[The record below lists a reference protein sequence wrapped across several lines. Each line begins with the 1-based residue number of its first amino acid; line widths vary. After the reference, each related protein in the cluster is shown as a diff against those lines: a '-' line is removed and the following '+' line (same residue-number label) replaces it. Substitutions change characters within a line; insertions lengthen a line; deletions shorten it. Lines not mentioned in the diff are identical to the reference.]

1 MGVVLSTHTE
11 ISPLSLISTT
21 IGFVSFAFTVA
32 TFLRVS
38 WENLQTIAAA
48 QTQIPDFLGNLKQG
62 LYEERAHLRK
72 VRRFQRRRSSF
83 VGGARNRLRKRRG
96 SGTNRYPNNNNG
108 YSSASEK
115 EIIGMRLDSHA
126 VTDAKDIHDDDVST
140 RVMREAIRH
149 LIRDFREL
157 ERPFLRDDV
166 EMGRSPSHDPNVRNG
181 EGYAPSDD
189 DDYYKTEYRKA
200 GFRERYLWLRKKGDV
215 VEMMNTLARLET
227 RRIAKE
233 IGDACLIV
241 RGVERDIQLV
251 DDRVWGMEQRMT
263 RVVGIRRVDPS

>member
-11 ISPLSLISTT
+11 LSPLSLISTT

-48 QTQIPDFLGNLKQG
+48 RTQIPDFLGNLKQG

-72 VRRFQRRRSSF
+72 VRRFQRRRGSF
-83 VGGARNRLRKRRG
+83 VGGTRNRLKQRRG

-115 EIIGMRLDSHA
+115 EMIGMRLDSHA
-126 VTDAKDIHDDDVST
+126 ITDAKDIHDDDVST

-166 EMGRSPSHDPNVRNG
+166 EMGPSPSHDPNVRNG
-181 EGYAPSDD
+181 EGYAHSDD

-263 RVVGIRRVDPS
+263 RVVGIRRVDPP

>member
-11 ISPLSLISTT
+11 LSPLSLISVC
-21 IGFVSFAFTVA
+21 IGFVSFTFTVA
-32 TFLRVS
+32 TFLRLS

-48 QTQIPDFLGNLKQG
+48 GTQIPDFLGNLKQG

-72 VRRFQRRRSSF
+72 VRRFQRQRTSF
-83 VGGARNRLRKRRG
+83 VGGSRSRPRKRKG
-96 SGTNRYPNNNNG
+96 STNRYPNNNG

-115 EIIGMRLDSHA
+115 EVFGMRLDSHA
-126 VTDAKDIHDDDVST
+126 VTEAKDIHDDDTST

-166 EMGRSPSHDPNVRNG
+166 EMGRSQSHDPHVRNG

-189 DDYYKTEYRKA
+189 EDYYKTEYRKA

-241 RGVERDIQLV
+241 KGVERDIQLM
-251 DDRVWGMEQRMT
+251 DDRVWGMEQRMA
-263 RVVGIRRVDPS
+263 RIVGIRRVDSA